1 MKFHPGKCKVL
12 SVFNTPPPML
22 NILPF
27 VQFMYSLDGSTL
39 LDYTDSEKDLGVL
52 VTNKMNWTEQCDQ
65 LLSRANQQL
74 GIVKR
79 NCYFVTDIKRRRTL
93 YMALVRSQFENC
105 SIIWR
110 PSTNTLSNRFESLQ
124 KKAIKWILN
133 EESLSFASFST
144 YLKKCKEV
152 DLLPLSAKFDLND
165 ILFLYKILKNLVPVE
180 LPHYLKFFEGQS
192 RLRSSHLDNLSLVSS
207 ITPRTP
213 TNAFAKAFFYSTMHK
228 WNKLPYEIRELE
240 SQNLFKAAVV
250 KHLWRTVLWDPDVV
264 LEDDYDLCLE
274 NG

>member
-12 SVFNTPPPML
+12 SVFNNPPPML

-39 LDYTDSEKDLGVL
+39 LDYTDSEKDLGVV
-52 VTNKMNWTEQCDQ
+52 VTNKMNWGEQCDQ

-79 NCYFVTDIKRRRTL
+79 NCYFVTDIRRRRTL

-105 SIIWR
+105 SVIWR
-110 PSTNTLSNRFESLQ
+110 PSSNTLSNKFESLQ
-124 KKAIKWILN
+124 KRAIKWILN
-133 EESLSFASFST
+133 EESLSFTSFST
-144 YLKKCKEV
+144 YLMKCKEV
-152 DLLPLSAKFDLND
+152 NILPLSAKFDLND
-165 ILFLYKILKNLVPVE
+165 LLFLYKILKNLVPVE
-180 LPHYLKFFEGQS
+180 LPNYLAFFEGQS
-192 RLRSSHLDNLSLVSS
+192 RLRSCHLDNLSLVSS
-207 ITPRTP
+207 IKPRTP
-213 TNAFAKAFFYSTMHK
+213 NNGFAKSFFYRTIHK
-228 WNKLPYEIRELE
+228 WNKLPYETREIE
-240 SQNLFKAAVV
+240 SYTAFKAAVV
-250 KHLWRTVLWDPDVV
+250 KFLWETVLWDPDIS